1 MPRKQK
7 SRQISFSPQT
17 TYLKPRGVA
26 LSSLKEVNL
35 NLDELE
41 ALRLVDL
48 SGQEQITAAKQMDIS
63 QSTLQRILVKAH
75 KKVAQALVCGF
86 AIKIKGGEVIMAGF
100 GRGQGQGGG
109 RGRNGLPAGRQG
121 GPFAAGPGGIC
132 VCTNPD
138 CQHEAAHQ
146 AGLPC
151 YQAKCPKC
159 GSPMVR
165 KR

>member
-7 SRQISFSPQT
+7 VRKVGFSPQT
-17 TYLKPRGVA
+17 TYFKPRGIP
-26 LSSLKEVNL
+26 LSSLQEVNL

-100 GRGQGQGGG
+100 GRGRGQGGG
-109 RGRNGLPAGRQG
+109 RSRKG
-121 GPFAAGPGGIC
+121 GSFAAGPGGTC
-132 VCTNPD
+132 LCTNPD
-138 CQHEAAHQ
+138 CQHEMAHQ
-146 AGLPC
+146 AGVPC